1 MKNQIIIHAAG
12 KQTRIALL
20 ENGELAQ
27 LFIESPENQRTV
39 GDIYLAEVRK
49 VMGGIRAAF
58 IDMNT
63 PKDAF
68 LHFSDLG
75 EHLDDYLVMLN
86 GKEVLAKDAAAK
98 LADIRSAKDPN
109 QTNKSGTNTEEQNLL
124 GNMLKPGHKVL
135 VQIVKEPI
143 GSKGPRVSTNISIAG
158 RFLVLIPMGDYV
170 AVSKRIKSYKERRV
184 LRQTVADL
192 LPDGFGVIVRTVAE
206 GQDSKMIEEDL
217 KDVLEKWNNIMKD
230 VHTAKPPTLLHR
242 DLEMTE
248 SLVRDLFAKD
258 FDRILVDDPK
268 MHKSLRS
275 YVSKIA
281 PSMLPNIELYKG
293 SGHIFDHMRIM
304 QDVESVFSPR
314 VKMPSGGYL
323 IFEQTEAM
331 YVVDVNSGRYAAKKA
346 QEDNSLKTNLE
357 AAREIAKQLRLR
369 DIGGIIVVDFID
381 LRDDVNRK
389 KVYDELKKEF
399 RKDRAK
405 TNLLPMS
412 DFGLVQITRQ
422 RIRPSVVKSVSRVC
436 PMCGGGGS
444 IVSQNTLLSDIEAWL
459 NKFKNSTHYRSV
471 DLLINPYMKGM
482 LTKGWVSQH
491 FKWMMKY
498 RLRIGLIEDQTL
510 SMNDYK
516 FTLSGSDV
524 DITETILMDQ
534 SIEQAIKAAEQRIAE
549 LESELKRDT
558 TTLDIYKN
566 DRKDDRRGDKGGRQ
580 QRDDRD
586 NRRSDDRGSRDDRSY
601 DDRNSRDD
609 KDSRN
614 DRGSNRSDDSR
625 DNRNSRDSRDDRN
638 TRDDRNPRNER
649 QNDNRGGRP
658 APAPAAPAPASAPE
672 TKEVEKQ
679 EKTTATE
686 PKETRAQAQQR
697 RNQKI
702 SKYYKKSDESDA
714 ESSSEDN
721 EVTDEPKTSPK
732 SEVGEKSTSPDKPS
746 SKPAADTGSD
756 QIKDDIVPE
765 ELSHLRSALEVARE
779 YKLKREKE
787 LNGEITTPS
796 KSEPKS
802 EAKPKVEELTKE
814 TKEAVTQLET
824 PEDATTSENIEVKS
838 ESEIKADAL
847 GSDDTDAT
855 KTVVK
860 STRKK
865 EPEARA
871 VSEDAEPAEKA
882 PTEATSQ
889 ILSAVLSAKKPAAKP
904 KAKPKA
910 PAVRKKPDTKAAPKK
925 KPAVK
930 KGKRGT
936 DDEIIDDFGSLSDD
950 RPVKGD

>member
-86 GKEVLAKDAAAK
+86 GKEVLGKEAAAK
-98 LADIRSAKDPN
+98 LAEIRSAKDPN
-109 QTNKSGTNTEEQNLL
+109 QTNKSGTNTEEQNVL
-124 GNMLKPGHKVL
+124 GNMLKPGQKVL

-206 GQDSKMIEEDL
+206 GQDSKMIADDL

-258 FDRILVDDPK
+258 FDRILVDDQK

-293 SGHIFDHMRIM
+293 NGHIFDHMRIM

-381 LRDDVNRK
+381 LRDDINRK

-412 DFGLVQITRQ
+412 DFGLIQITRQ

-459 NKFKNSTHYRSV
+459 NKFKNSTRYRSV

-549 LESELKRDT
+549 LESELKRDS

-566 DRKDDRRGDKGGRQ
+566 DRKDNRRGDTGSRQ

-586 NRRSDDRGSRDDRSY
+586 NRRPDDRGSRDERNQREDR
-601 DDRNSRDD
+601 
-609 KDSRN
+609 DSRS
-614 DRGSNRSDDSR
+614 DRGNGRSDDQR
-625 DNRNSRDSRDDRN
+625 DNRNLRDDRN
-638 TRDDRNPRNER
+638 QRDDKNQRLDR

-658 APAPAAPAPASAPE
+658 TPAPASEP
-672 TKEVEKQ
+672 KKIDKQ
-679 EKTTATE
+679 EAAPVSE
-686 PKETRAQAQQR
+686 PKETRAQAEQR

-702 SKYYKKSDESDA
+702 SKYYKKTDDTDSTLTDGETA
-714 ESSSEDN
+714 EENKATVKAEMDNKNQSSE
-721 EVTDEPKTSPK
+721 KT
-732 SEVGEKSTSPDKPS
+732 S
-746 SKPAADTGSD
+746 SKPVNEDAGQTNE
-756 QIKDDIVPE
+756 DIIPE

-779 YKLKREKE
+779 YKIKREKE
-787 LNGEITTPS
+787 LNGGAAIQGKPEL
-796 KSEPKS
+796 KSEPK
-802 EAKPKVEELTKE
+802 
-814 TKEAVTQLET
+814 Q
-824 PEDATTSENIEVKS
+824 EVKS
-838 ESEIKADAL
+838 KSEKSPKESKKEAAEQLKLSKTSATAR
-847 GSDDTDAT
+847 SEDDTPQEEAKRKETEVKTEVTKEKTPEVPVTESSGIKSNVDA
-855 KTVVK
+855 
-860 STRKK
+860 
-865 EPEARA
+865 
-871 VSEDAEPAEKA
+871 DEKA

-904 KAKPKA
+904 KAKAKP

-930 KGKRGT
+930 KGKRGA